1 MPVFRGGT
9 RFDVCVT
16 VSGDREREEKRMEEQ
31 VKRGPRT
38 VLLVDDEPII
48 VEVGGQM
55 LMSLG
60 FRVLTA
66 GSGREALEV
75 YERQGDEIDLVVL
88 DMIMPDMGG
97 GETFDRLKRID
108 PGVRV
113 LLSSGYSLD
122 GEAKEILDRGCSGFI
137 QKPFRLSDLS
147 DVLDEL
153 M

>member
-1 MPVFRGGT
+1 
-9 RFDVCVT
+9 
-16 VSGDREREEKRMEEQ
+16 MEEQ
-31 VKRGPRT
+31 VKHGSRT

-48 VEVGGQM
+48 VEVGEQM
-55 LMSLG
+55 LRSLG
-60 FRVLTA
+60 FRVMTA

-97 GETFDRLKRID
+97 GETFDRLRRID

-122 GEAKEILDRGCSGFI
+122 GEAKEILNRGCSGFI

>member
-1 MPVFRGGT
+1 
-9 RFDVCVT
+9 
-16 VSGDREREEKRMEEQ
+16 MEEQ

-48 VEVGGQM
+48 VEVGEQM

-60 FRVLTA
+60 FRVLKA
-66 GSGREALEV
+66 GSGREALAV

-97 GETFDRLKRID
+97 GETFDRLRRID

-122 GEAKEILDRGCSGFI
+122 GEAKEILNRGCSGFI

-147 DVLDEL
+147 DALDGL
-153 M
+153 T

>member
-1 MPVFRGGT
+1 
-9 RFDVCVT
+9 
-16 VSGDREREEKRMEEQ
+16 MEEQ

-48 VEVGGQM
+48 VEVAEQM
-55 LMSLG
+55 LRSLG
-60 FRVLTA
+60 FQVRTA

-75 YERQGDEIDLVVL
+75 YERQGDGIALVVL

-97 GETFDRLKRID
+97 GETFDRLRRID

-122 GEAKEILDRGCSGFI
+122 GEAKEILNLGCSGFI

-153 M
+153 MGSTVCGRAPGSRSGPGRG